1 MKKFIKSREQ
11 MVNELY
17 YLWDNYLLYK
27 FLEGNEYIIQK
38 ELEICECLVDKERLD
53 FISTSRV
60 IYDINREIKLY
71 KKK

>member
-11 MVNELY
+11 MVNELF
-17 YLWDNYLLYK
+17 YLWDNFLLYK
-27 FLEGNEYIIQK
+27 FFEGIDYIVKK
-38 ELEICECLVDKERLD
+38 ELEICECLIEKERLD

-60 IYDINREIKLY
+60 IYDINREIKDR